1 MKVLRFSL
9 GRARVGVPRLSFA
22 ARNLECPKRCV
33 GWERENYEYWI
44 PLLETGILEWGMP
57 HPFFAYTLRC
67 ISFKCLHQTHTAKLV
82 VFLVKTILSVSDPKG
97 ILTLYRSTCLFFS
110 FHGTLS
116 FWAHWA
122 FFLSLKSSNQHQA
135 DLKPV
140 PHPSHNL
147 AGKEIMMC
155 QFFLNTAAICNWR
168 SMACKMQILS
178 DYGGY
183 FIQKFYFRYC
193 T

>member
-97 ILTLYRSTCLFFS
+97 ILTLLYRSTCLFFP
-110 FHGTLS
+110 FHGS
-116 FWAHWA
+116 
-122 FFLSLKSSNQHQA
+122 LSLFSESRELKPAPSWLKASPTSIPQLGWEGDHDVPVFSKHSSN
-135 DLKPV
+135 L
-140 PHPSHNL
+140 
-147 AGKEIMMC
+147 
-155 QFFLNTAAICNWR
+155 
-168 SMACKMQILS
+168 
-178 DYGGY
+178 
-183 FIQKFYFRYC
+183 
-193 T
+193 